1 MKCKE
6 SSVVWGLGILFMYL
20 FCQPIELKKLD
31 SIFVFYNIKN
41 KTEEQIKRHIS
52 KFILEHNFNRIL
64 IKDNYYASDLLQN
77 MLDLDASN
85 RITLQE
91 LEEKL
96 T

>member
-1 MKCKE
+1 MAQLSISEVE
-6 SSVVWGLGILFMYL
+6 SNHLSQMIRQETTLFQIYIISL
-20 FCQPIELKKLD
+20 A
-31 SIFVFYNIKN
+31 
-41 KTEEQIKRHIS
+41 EQ
-52 KFILEHNFNRIL
+52 HNFNRIL